1 MANRHKKSGG
11 KVSGGVGKIGGSG
24 QNVVGNADVVSGAK
38 KKNAG
43 GSVGSPAGFKRG
55 GRLDKY
61 ARGGKVGGGGGD
73 CTKSPFT
80 AAHIKTN
87 GDA

>member
-11 KVSGGVGKIGGSG
+11 KVSGGIGGKAELSYG
-24 QNVVGNADVVSGAK
+24 NKTVVNEAK
-38 KKNAG
+38 KKNSG
-43 GSVGSPAGFKRG
+43 GSVGSPAGMKRG

-61 ARGGKVGGGGGD
+61 ARGGAVGSD
-73 CTKSPFT
+73 CSKSPFT
-80 AAHIKTN
+80 SAYVKTN

>member
-11 KVSGGVGKIGGSG
+11 KVSGGIGKGGAVYTGAGS
-24 QNVVGNADVVSGAK
+24 NTMAAAK
-38 KKNAG
+38 KKNTG

-55 GRLDKY
+55 GRLDKF
-61 ARGGKVGGGGGD
+61 ARGGRAGD

-80 AAHIKTN
+80 SAYVKTS